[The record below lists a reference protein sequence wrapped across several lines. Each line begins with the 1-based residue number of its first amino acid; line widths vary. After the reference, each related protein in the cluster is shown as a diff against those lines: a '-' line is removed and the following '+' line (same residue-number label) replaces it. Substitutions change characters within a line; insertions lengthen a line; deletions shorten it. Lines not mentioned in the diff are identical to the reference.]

1 MKTYQDFL
9 EDVKDE
15 KTKMDFVFDAIQQ
28 YQTTDLYKTAVIADQ
43 YDRHLNV
50 TINEYQRLLYTVTGK
65 AVPDNFSANW
75 KMATRFF
82 HRFIVQQTQYLL
94 GNGVSWQK
102 AETAAKMGKDF
113 DTKLQELG
121 RYALIGGVSYGFW
134 NLNHLEPFSTLE
146 FAPIFDEETGGLMAG
161 IRFWRFDKTK
171 PLRAT
176 LYEADGYT
184 DYIWRDG
191 GGQIFEDKRPY
202 ITKYRV
208 SQADGVQLYDMA
220 NYSALP
226 IVLLWGNMAHQSE
239 IIGLRE
245 QIDCYDL
252 IKSGFANDIDDASF
266 VFWTIQNAGGMDDM
280 DLAKF
285 VEHMKTVKAATV
297 DDDQKAEAHTMEIP
311 SDSREKLLNRLSRDL
326 YRDAMALDT
335 ENIASGAVTATQI
348 KAAYEPLNSKCD
360 DFEYC
365 VRDFLDGILAIVGVE
380 GENPTFTR
388 SSLINTSE
396 EIQTIIQAANY
407 LDSDYVTEKILSV
420 LGDAD
425 RTKEMLKK
433 MDADDYER
441 MTQGVEDGSG
451 TPADGSGAEETG
463 EAVS

>member
-134 NLNHLEPFSTLE
+134 NLDHLEPFSTLE

-226 IVLLWGNMAHQSE
+226 IVLLWGNMARQSE